1 MAEYEVTKRINAIVS
16 VFVNA
21 DSLEEAE
28 EKGKKKFNKGFFKSD
43 FTYQDGSEALL
54 GITNMDL
61 WNHEI
66 E

>member
-1 MAEYEVTKRINAIVS
+1 MAEFEITKRVNAVIS

-21 DSLEEAE
+21 DSKEEAE
-28 EKGKKKFNKGFFKSD
+28 EKGEKKFRKGFFKSD
-43 FTYQDGSEALL
+43 FTYQDGSEALV
-54 GITNMDL
+54 GITNLDL